1 MAQNKTRP
9 EYDGYLMVEDENIRE
24 SFRVLVENF
33 RDLEKQFNELQT
45 TVGLTEDR
53 VTTLENA

>member
-33 RDLEKQFNELQT
+33 RDLEKQFNDLQT